1 MGPST
6 YRGLLTPSVAG
17 GLVLGP
23 LGLAVGGA
31 VGGGLAAWMAQQDFL
46 PLGQVRD
53 LLLQG
58 LAPFLAPSLEGLP
71 GPLPAGPPCP
81 LPQVLLALPREQQES
96 LTQTVMAAVQNTCT
110 GTSHIQAVG
119 FGENEYF
126 LGI

>member
-1 MGPST
+1 M
-6 YRGLLTPSVAG
+6 TPNVPG

-58 LAPFLAPSLEGLP
+58 LP
-71 GPLPAGPPCP
+71 GPLPAGPPCT
-81 LPQVLLALPREQQES
+81 LPQVLLALPREQQDRLS
-96 LTQTVMAAVQNTCT
+96 QSVMAAVQNTCT
-110 GTSHIQAVG
+110 GT
-119 FGENEYF
+119 
-126 LGI
+126 